1 MALGKYS
8 DSLKQ
13 YTGIIQ
19 NRELTHTIEALKRI
33 GTHTT
38 VRKYRWDDNRIAVG
52 IDIGVDLPPLGTAGG
67 VDIQRMEPILLVFDP
82 KLYPHKAP
90 LVFPDRI
97 DFPSSQL
104 PHLYVARPGKPPAFC
119 LTRGGVEGLDEWY
132 ANRRIEDVLIRTQNW
147 LRDAGTGELV
157 TDAAQFDPIRLEG
170 YIGSFTYNYQT
181 LFGIVNKRESFEVGG
196 NFARISWRN
205 YAKDADVEVDLWF
218 SRLLTA
224 ENSTGSSAEE
234 NGNTDGNLKDNRLPG
249 FLVWSDDKT
258 PVDIYQTTL
267 PTNWLQFQHFC
278 KEHRIELSGLNKA
291 MVLSRDITVEKIPIT
306 VAILR
311 PKPIIGFP
319 GALEFINFVVAIG
332 KDESVSDA
340 TPVYFS
346 RHVQILVPS
355 KAKEIS
361 GYSVD
366 ITSLALIVGLGALGS
381 RVALHL
387 LKSGTINLVV
397 CDHDRFLAHNFVRH
411 PLSARHVHVNKAVAF
426 EREATAL
433 YPGQTVLGL
442 SRKVDVSLLQFRKD
456 KKGGWEWIM
465 DFTASL
471 TFFNELTT
479 TNLKHSV
486 RVCRGLISDKGNLGL
501 LYFEGPSRN
510 PRIDD
515 LQALLYDAAMTNSVI
530 SSWLQRES
538 RATEKTETVVTGIGC
553 NSETVIMSDDVV
565 ALHGAVISGLFKGQ
579 AKEKSAKGGRVYFNK
594 LDFDPYFHNE
604 VSSLTF
610 RPVEVFSS
618 RNKSDW
624 QVRFAAGILDE
635 LRQKMG
641 DASPHEIGGV
651 LVGCANHKTKTIHVT
666 RSLPAPPDSRADANC
681 FFRGTEGLPETI
693 AEINACTGGQL
704 GYIGE
709 WHSHPRGP
717 NDMSTTDAATTK
729 AFLQQ
734 YRELNP
740 PLPVFL
746 LIITPTSV
754 LPFVYT

>member
-1 MALGKYS
+1 MALEKYS
-8 DSLKQ
+8 NSLKQ
-13 YTGIIQ
+13 YAGTIQ
-19 NRELTHTIEALKRI
+19 NRELAQTIEVLKGI
-33 GTHTT
+33 TPDTT
-38 VRKYRWDDNRIAVG
+38 VRKYCWDGNRIAVSVNVE
-52 IDIGVDLPPLGTAGG
+52 VDLPPLGTAGG

-170 YIGSFTYNYQT
+170 YIGSFTYNYPT
-181 LFGIVNKRESFEVGG
+181 LFDIVNKRESFDVGG
-196 NFARISWRN
+196 NFARVSWINRVE
-205 YAKDADVEVDLWF
+205 DAGVDVDLWF
-218 SRLLTA
+218 GGA
-224 ENSTGSSAEE
+224 QIAKNYTGSTTEE
-234 NGNTDGNLKDNRLPG
+234 NRNTDGDIKDNRLPG
-249 FLVWSDDKT
+249 FLVWSDDLT
-258 PVDIYQTTL
+258 PVDIYQTIL
-267 PTNWLQFQHFC
+267 PTNWLEFQHFC
-278 KEHRIELSGLNKA
+278 KEHRIELSGLIKD
-291 MVLSRDITVEKIPIT
+291 VGSSRHFAFEKIPIT

-319 GALEFINFVVAIG
+319 GALEFINFVVIVG
-332 KDESVSDA
+332 KDESVSDE

-361 GYSVD
+361 GYNAD
-366 ITSLALIVGLGALGS
+366 ITSMTLVVGLGALGS

-387 LKSGTINLVV
+387 LKSGTINMVV
-397 CDHDRFLAHNFVRH
+397 CDHDKFLSHNFVRH
-411 PLSARHVHVNKAVAF
+411 PLSARHVHVNKAKAF
-426 EREATAL
+426 EKEATAL
-433 YPGQTVLGL
+433 YPGQSVLGL
-442 SRKVDVSLLQFRKD
+442 SCKVDEGLLQFGKN

-501 LYFEGPSRN
+501 LYIEGPSRN

-538 RATEKTETVVTGIGC
+538 QANEKTETVVTGIGC

-579 AKEKSAKGGRVYFNK
+579 TKEKSAKGGKVYFNK

-610 RPVEVFSS
+610 RPVEAFST

-635 LRQKMG
+635 LRKKMI
-641 DASPHEIGGV
+641 DASPLETGGV
-651 LVGCANHKTKTIHVT
+651 LIGCANYKTKTIHVT
-666 RSLPAPPDSRADANC
+666 RSIPPPPDSRADANC
-681 FFRGTEGLPETI
+681 FFRGTEGLPDAI
-693 AEINACTGGQL
+693 AEINSYTGGQL

-717 NDMSTTDAATTK
+717 NDMSATDAATVK
-729 AFLQQ
+729 SFLQQ
-734 YRELNP
+734 HRELNP

-746 LIITPTSV
+746 LIITSASI